1 MVGYKSP
8 KRYILTPRRKKFG
21 KAVARGFNSSLVGE
35 CLKQART
42 RKYLFQKLVHMIQQ
56 DMKQLCSRMANSML
70 QNKSSNALKEFSWNN
85 LIKELAQH
93 APALLHVLK
102 G

>member
-1 MVGYKSP
+1 MVSYKSP

-21 KAVARGFNSSLVGE
+21 KAVARGFNSSLKD

-42 RKYLFQKLVHMIQQ
+42 RKIQQ
-56 DMKQLCSRMANSML
+56 DMKQLCSWMANAML

-93 APALLHVLK
+93 APTLLHVLK
-102 G
+102 GCL